1 MLPYRGRF
9 ALRIARLILSL
20 LCTGSYFYLWGAAL
34 TLPVIVFI
42 AHAIYAIFVLI
53 DVRHDTPPQAASAM
67 VADSAYFM
75 AWAWER
81 PDSWQAVLAGAYLLA
96 SATLV
101 LDWIRSVLAIL
112 VAMLVALLMA
122 GPGKLA
128 IATVGMG
135 GVAAAVA
142 FYRGFIEGRM
152 SMTLRQNVIIR
163 SQAQSAR
170 EAERQRIAADFHD
183 GPLQSFVGFQMRLEI
198 IRKMFERNPES
209 GMAELKSLQELCKS
223 QVADLRAFVRSMRPA
238 DEGMSLAASLSRM
251 ADSLQR
257 DTDIA
262 ATFIGEE
269 LQDPQEVEVSLEI
282 LQIVR
287 EAFNNIQKHSG
298 ATQVQLRAHRRG
310 RHVEI
315 EVIDNGSGFPFAGTF
330 TLEELDSLRIGPV
343 SIKRRVR
350 MLGGDLSIESRP
362 GDGAKLTFRV
372 PF

>member
-20 LCTGSYFYLWGAAL
+20 LCTGSYFYMVGGGL
-34 TLPVIVFI
+34 TLPVIVFA

-75 AWAWER
+75 AWAWVG
-81 PDSWQAVLAGAYLLA
+81 PGSWQAVLAGAYLLG
-96 SATLV
+96 SATLI
-101 LDWIRSVLAIL
+101 LDWVRAVAAIA
-112 VAMLVALLMA
+112 VAALIALLMA
-122 GPGKLA
+122 GPGSLA
-128 IATVGMG
+128 IATLGMC

-163 SQAQSAR
+163 SQALSAK

-209 GMAELKSLQELCKS
+209 GMAELRGLQELCKS

-238 DEGMSLAASLSRM
+238 DEGMSLAASLARM

-257 DTDIA
+257 DTGIA
-262 ATFIGEE
+262 STFVGEE
-269 LQDPQEVEVSLEI
+269 LQDPPEVEVSLEI

-310 RHVEI
+310 RYVEI
-315 EVIDNGSGFPFAGTF
+315 EVIDNGGGFPFAGTF

-350 MLGGDLSIESRP
+350 MLGGDISIESSP
-362 GDGAKLTFRV
+362 GDGAKLTLRV